1 MNEKPPTADSAG
13 ISDKQQ
19 PRSTGVPPSAG
30 PDPATGRP
38 ARRPGRSLL
47 PAVLAGA
54 ALAFVLPFYVM
65 AIGAFQESPTNTP
78 AALLPFGG
86 WTMENFVLLDER
98 VDLARGL
105 LNSFIVTAGVVLGTL
120 VLGMPAGY
128 ALAKLRWRGR
138 EALFVTMLVVQ
149 VIPFQ
154 LLMIPLYIQ
163 VAGLYGL
170 GDTYLGMILPFL
182 VNTTAVFIF
191 RQYFLSIPDSLFEA
205 ARIDGAGELRIML
218 LIAVPLMR
226 PAIIT
231 VVLVTFIGP
240 WNEFLW
246 PFLITKDTA
255 LQPLAVGLANFITN
269 VATVLPNPNGAI
281 LAGALALALPVLVI
295 FAAVQRHIRAADLG
309 TGIRG

>member
-1 MNEKPPTADSAG
+1 MSETTPAGSTAAPPPAERRLESGCPAG
-13 ISDKQQ
+13 
-19 PRSTGVPPSAG
+19 R
-30 PDPATGRP
+30 
-38 ARRPGRSLL
+38 ARRILL
-47 PAVLAGA
+47 PAVLALV

-65 AIGAFQESPTNTP
+65 AIGAFQESPTNSP
-78 AALLPFGG
+78 AALLPTGG
-86 WTMENFVLLDER
+86 WTLENFTLLDER
-98 VDLARGL
+98 VDLVRGL
-105 LNSFIVTAGVVLGTL
+105 VNSFVVTAGVVVGTL
-120 VLGMPAGY
+120 VFGMPAGY

-138 EALFVTMLVVQ
+138 GALFVTMLAVQ
-149 VIPFQ
+149 MIPFQ

-163 VAGLYGL
+163 VAGMYGL
-170 GDTYLGMILPFL
+170 GDSYVGMMLPFL
-182 VNTTAVFIF
+182 INTTAVFIF
-191 RQYFLSIPDSLFEA
+191 RQYFLTIPDSLFEA

-218 LIAVPLMR
+218 TIAAPLMR

-269 VATVLPNPNGAI
+269 VATFLPNPNGAI
-281 LAGALALALPVLVI
+281 LAGALTLALPVIVI

-309 TGIRG
+309 SGIKG

>member
-1 MNEKPPTADSAG
+1 MTD
-13 ISDKQQ
+13 
-19 PRSTGVPPSAG
+19 RS
-30 PDPATGRP
+30 
-38 ARRPGRSLL
+38 RRILL
-47 PAVLAGA
+47 PAVLTLA
-54 ALAFVLPFYVM
+54 ALVFVLPFYVM

-78 AALLPFGG
+78 AALLPIGD
-86 WTMENFVLLDER
+86 WTLQNFVLLDER
-98 VDLARGL
+98 VNLTRGL
-105 LNSFIVTAGVVLGTL
+105 LNSFIVTAGVVVGTL
-120 VLGMPAGY
+120 VFGMPAGY

-138 EALFVTMLVVQ
+138 GALFVTMLIVQ

-163 VAGLYGL
+163 VAGMYGL
-170 GDTYLGMILPFL
+170 GDTYLGMMLPFL

-218 LIAVPLMR
+218 LIAAPLMR
-226 PAIIT
+226 PAIVT

-255 LQPLAVGLANFITN
+255 LQPLAVGMANFITN
-269 VATVLPNPNGAI
+269 VATFLPNPNGAI
-281 LAGALALALPVLVI
+281 LAGSLALALPVLVV
-295 FAAVQRHIRAADLG
+295 FALVQRHIRADDLG

>member
-1 MNEKPPTADSAG
+1 MTD
-13 ISDKQQ
+13 
-19 PRSTGVPPSAG
+19 RS
-30 PDPATGRP
+30 
-38 ARRPGRSLL
+38 RRLLL
-47 PAVLAGA
+47 PTVLTLA
-54 ALAFVLPFYVM
+54 ALVFVLPFYVM

-78 AALLPFGG
+78 AALLPIGD
-86 WTMENFVLLDER
+86 WTLQNFVLLDER
-98 VDLARGL
+98 VNLTRGL
-105 LNSFIVTAGVVLGTL
+105 LNSFIVTAGVVVGTL
-120 VLGMPAGY
+120 VFGMPAGY

-138 EALFVTMLVVQ
+138 GALFVTMLIVQ

-163 VAGLYGL
+163 VAGMYGL
-170 GDTYLGMILPFL
+170 GDTYLGMMLPFL

-205 ARIDGAGELRIML
+205 ARIDGAGELRIMM
-218 LIAVPLMR
+218 LIAAPLMR
-226 PAIIT
+226 PAIVT

-255 LQPLAVGLANFITN
+255 LQPLAVGMANFITN
-269 VATVLPNPNGAI
+269 VATFLPNPNGAI
-281 LAGALALALPVLVI
+281 LAGSLALALPVLVV
-295 FAAVQRHIRAADLG
+295 FALVQRHIRADDLG

>member
-1 MNEKPPTADSAG
+1 MTD
-13 ISDKQQ
+13 
-19 PRSTGVPPSAG
+19 RS
-30 PDPATGRP
+30 
-38 ARRPGRSLL
+38 RRILL
-47 PAVLAGA
+47 PAVLTLA
-54 ALAFVLPFYVM
+54 ALVFVLPFYVM

-78 AALLPFGG
+78 AALLPIGD
-86 WTMENFVLLDER
+86 WTLQNFVLLDER
-98 VDLARGL
+98 VNLTRGL
-105 LNSFIVTAGVVLGTL
+105 LNSFIVTAGVVVGTL
-120 VLGMPAGY
+120 VFGMPAGY

-138 EALFVTMLVVQ
+138 GALFVTMLIVQ

-163 VAGLYGL
+163 VAGMYGL
-170 GDTYLGMILPFL
+170 GDTYLGMMLPFL

-205 ARIDGAGELRIML
+205 ARIDGAGELRIMM
-218 LIAVPLMR
+218 LIAAPLMR
-226 PAIIT
+226 PAIVT

-255 LQPLAVGLANFITN
+255 LQPLAVGMANFITN
-269 VATVLPNPNGAI
+269 VATFLPNPNGAI
-281 LAGALALALPVLVI
+281 LAGSLALALPVLVV
-295 FAAVQRHIRAADLG
+295 FALVQRHIRADDLG